1 MGNLFGDKL
10 ESAVTRR
17 INNLRLAA
25 GQMSETVKRSLIDN
39 KPYSK
44 CTDCGRSLSSTEVYG
59 QWEDYCIDCYI
70 EDSPHEK

>member
-1 MGNLFGDKL
+1 MGRLFGTVL
-10 ESAVTRR
+10 EGAVIRK
-17 INNLRLAA
+17 INNLKLAA
-25 GQMSETVKRSLIDN
+25 GQMNETVKRSLIDN

-70 EDSPHEK
+70 EDSPREK